1 MGQTTLILMI
11 ITVISKIF
19 GFVRESVMAAYI
31 GAGELKSVY
40 TTAASFPTL
49 LINVVVAGIASSYIP
64 VYNRV
69 KNEKGE
75 KEAENFT
82 SNLINILI
90 AFGLVVYMIIF
101 IFAKPITKMLSP
113 KLDGEW
119 LQLAVTYTRIMMV
132 AIFAFLYASVIR
144 GYLNIK
150 GNFIDPVIAGI
161 ILNIIIITSTILT
174 GKIKNPLILIYGTLI
189 ANIIQYIRFPFSARK
204 VGFQYKKKLDF
215 SDKYIKY
222 ILAMVI
228 PLMLSSAADQLSILI
243 DNSMASAFFG
253 VSSVSKIYYAK
264 TMLNFILGVV
274 TLSIATVT
282 FPDIA
287 KLGQSGD
294 LVQMQKKL
302 ETSIVFAMLLVIPAT
317 FGMMALAKPIIQLA
331 FERKAFT
338 ASDTEIVSTL
348 LISYGPYIIF
358 ASVLKIMA
366 NGFYSQGD
374 AKTPVKIVLI
384 QQIIN
389 VVLNFILINFFD
401 INGLAYATCL
411 STAIGSMLLVLL
423 LSRNIGN
430 YNNKNLILS
439 ISKITMISLLIS
451 ILAKFIY
458 EYLINNYSLI
468 ISLFIS
474 VAIAGLVFIVL
485 ILLVKIPELDD
496 LRHSIKNKLSKNKW
510 E

>member
-69 KNEKGE
+69 KNEAGE
-75 KEAENFT
+75 KEAEEFT

-90 AFGLVVYMIIF
+90 AFALLIYIIIF
-101 IFAKPITKMLSP
+101 IFAEPITKMLSP
-113 KLDGEW
+113 KLEGEW
-119 LQLAVTYTRIMMV
+119 LKLAATYTRIMMI

-150 GNFIDPVIAGI
+150 GNFIDPVITGL
-161 ILNIIIITSTILT
+161 ILNVIIIFSTILT

-189 ANIIQYIRFPFSARK
+189 ANVIQYIRFPWASKKA
-204 VGFQYKKKLDF
+204 GFKYKIKFDI

-222 ILAMVI
+222 ILAMVV
-228 PLMLSSAADQLSILI
+228 PLMLSSAVDQLSILV

-253 VSSVSKIYYAK
+253 VSSVAKIFYAK

-282 FPDIA
+282 FPEIA
-287 KLGQSGD
+287 RLGQLGELD
-294 LVQMQKKL
+294 KMQKKL
-302 ETSIVFAMLLVIPAT
+302 SSSIVLTMLLVIPAT
-317 FGMMALAKPIIQLA
+317 LGMMTLAQPIIQLA

-338 ASDTEIVSTL
+338 SSDTTIVSSL
-348 LISYGPYIIF
+348 LVSYGPYIIF
-358 ASVLKIMA
+358 ASLIKIMA
-366 NGFYSQGD
+366 NGFYSIGD
-374 AKTPVKIVLI
+374 AKTPVRIVLI

-389 VVLNFILINFFD
+389 IALNFIFVKIFG
-401 INGLAYATCL
+401 INGLAYATSL
-411 STAIGSMLLVLL
+411 STAIGSILIIIAFRKIIIDNNCN
-423 LSRNIGN
+423 SRNLSIFKIIISSIIMCIFAILIFKILN
-430 YNNKNLILS
+430 LSLIL
-439 ISKITMISLLIS
+439 
-451 ILAKFIY
+451 
-458 EYLINNYSLI
+458 
-468 ISLFIS
+468 SLFIS
-474 VAIAGLVFIVL
+474 VIGAGLIYIIL
-485 ILLVKIPELDD
+485 IKFMHIKEVEELISD
-496 LRHSIKNKLSKNKW
+496 LKLKFKK
-510 E
+510 EG